1 MKAIEY
7 YIGNDFIL
15 VVNSVFSSL
24 WHKIISFILFIVKD
38 KSLLLENSKNT
49 FKIYRFVLNKY
60 K

>member
-7 YIGNDFIL
+7 YIGSDFIL
-15 VVNSVFSSL
+15 VVNSVFFSL